1 MLLHHFYSV
10 VAMFKGLSPEERALV
25 CRRYA
30 KKYRCFFETKCNQ
43 KERKRRNEK
52 EKFPPAPPI
61 KEKEKKKKT
70 RKRVCVS
77 ATLFLA
83 DLMIMKPIKKH
94 SDKNV

>member
-1 MLLHHFYSV
+1 MTLLHHLYYV
-10 VAMFKGLSPEERALV
+10 VAMFEGLSPEERALV

-61 KEKEKKKKT
+61 KEKEKKEKDEKT
-70 RKRVCVS
+70 CVCVGDAFS
-77 ATLFLA
+77 GG
-83 DLMIMKPIKKH
+83 
-94 SDKNV
+94 SDDYETHKEAFR

>member
-1 MLLHHFYSV
+1 
-10 VAMFKGLSPEERALV
+10 MFKGLSPEERALV

-61 KEKEKKKKT
+61 KEKEKKEKDEKT
-70 RKRVCVS
+70 PTPYRGRVRKNLILLKIV
-77 ATLFLA
+77 
-83 DLMIMKPIKKH
+83 KKH